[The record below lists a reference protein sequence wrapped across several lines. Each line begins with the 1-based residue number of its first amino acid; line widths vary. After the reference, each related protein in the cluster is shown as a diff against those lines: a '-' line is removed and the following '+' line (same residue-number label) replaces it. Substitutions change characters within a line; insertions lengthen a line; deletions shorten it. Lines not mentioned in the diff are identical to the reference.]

1 MTKNNNKIIE
11 SIKDSLNNSN
21 HESLNDI
28 NKVLFQDVILNDSF
42 KNEMDESTIEFNY
55 QKIIF

>member
-21 HESLNDI
+21 CESLNDI
-28 NKVLFQDVILNDSF
+28 NKILFQYVILNDRF
-42 KNEMDESTIEFNY
+42 KNEMDE
-55 QKIIF
+55 KV